1 MKHLKRFNESQDSY
15 TKEELKDLIMISL
28 EDNDDFDVVD
38 LFITDATANKHDTRM
53 MLRID
58 ESFSNN
64 VEIFDLEKQAIDKS
78 DEFVKQ
84 EQHMN
89 SIFIRNS
96 NLQDKQKAQK
106 KEITKKYKIH
116 AEYLELESK
125 LKKEILEINKK
136 VLNRL
141 CKKYDLEIQ
150 TLEVIPFNTH
160 PFPIYELEESAEDDV
175 IGHKVVAVIY
185 HSPGLYN

>member
-15 TKEELKDLIMISL
+15 TKEELKDLITISL
-28 EDNDDFDVVD
+28 EDNAYFDVVD
-38 LFITDATANKHDTRM
+38 LFMTDPTANKHDTRM
-53 MLRID
+53 MLTID

-64 VEIFDLEKQAIDKS
+64 KEISDLEKQAIDKS

-89 SIFIRNS
+89 TILIRNS
-96 NLQDKQKAQK
+96 NLQEKQKAQQD
-106 KEITKKYKIH
+106 KYRIH
-116 AEYLELESK
+116 TEYLELESK

-150 TLEVIPFNTH
+150 TLEVIPFNT
-160 PFPIYELEESAEDDV
+160 EDDV

-185 HSPGLYN
+185 HSPGLYEKLSAIR

>member
-15 TKEELKDLIMISL
+15 TKEELKDLITISL
-28 EDNDDFDVVD
+28 EDNSYFNVVD
-38 LFITDATANKHDTRM
+38 LLVTNAVANKHDTRV
-53 MLRID
+53 RITIN
-58 ESFSNN
+58 ESFDNN
-64 VEIFDLEKQAIDKS
+64 AEISDLEKQAIDKS
-78 DEFVKQ
+78 DEYVKQ
-84 EQHMN
+84 EYVNPHTITPTQA
-89 SIFIRNS
+89 
-96 NLQDKQKAQK
+96 KANK
-106 KEITKKYKIH
+106 SKAHKIH

-150 TLEVIPFNTH
+150 TLEVIPFNT
-160 PFPIYELEESAEDDV
+160 EDDV

>member
-15 TKEELKDLIMISL
+15 TKEELKDLITISL

-38 LFITDATANKHDTRM
+38 LFITDATSNKHDTRM

-96 NLQDKQKAQK
+96 NLQDKQKAQQD
-106 KEITKKYKIH
+106 KYKIH

-160 PFPIYELEESAEDDV
+160 PFLEESAEDDV